1 MKYIA
6 LSFAAAFILAGCGK
20 ETPKSESPSA
30 GTSLAEQSPA
40 KPTAPTPTHKLEPH
54 IEKGPWGGPFGLKMG
69 LTDDQLKAAIPDI
82 QAAATNIF
90 STSSPPK
97 PHDSFET
104 YMLITSASTGLCK
117 ITAVGKTIQTSQF
130 GDELRNAHKN
140 LKVAL
145 TERYGQPISDHDFL
159 KHGSMWNESK
169 YWMMGLLKK
178 DRIVA
183 TFWER
188 KTDKNPKGADLPND
202 IDSIIVESSAEG
214 TDAGHITLR
223 YAFTNEDACV
233 DAIKK
238 EKNKAL

>member
-1 MKYIA
+1 MNKIA
-6 LSFAAAFILAGCGK
+6 ITFLSSLLLAACSKESSTSANTQKSQASALA
-20 ETPKSESPSA
+20 SA
-30 GTSLAEQSPA
+30 PLANP
-40 KPTAPTPTHKLEPH
+40 PTAKTPELK
-54 IEKGPWGGPFGLKMG
+54 IDKGPWDGPFGLKMG
-69 LTDDQLKAAIPDI
+69 LTDDQLKAAVPDI
-82 QAAATNIF
+82 HAAAANIF

-130 GDELRNAHKN
+130 GDELRNAHKS
-140 LKVAL
+140 LKAAL
-145 TERYGQPISDHDFL
+145 TEKYGQPISDHDFL

>member
-1 MKYIA
+1 MKYIV

-20 ETPKSESPSA
+20 EKPKSESPSA
-30 GTSLAEQSPA
+30 AASLTEHSSA
-40 KPTAPTPTHKLEPH
+40 KPTAPTPANKPELH
-54 IEKGPWGGPFGLKMG
+54 IEKGPWDGPFGLKMG
-69 LTDDQLKAAIPDI
+69 LTDDQLKAAIPDL
-82 QAAATNIF
+82 QAAATNIS
-90 STSSPPK
+90 STSSPPR

-117 ITAVGKTIQTSQF
+117 ITAVGKAIKTSQF
-130 GDELRNAHKN
+130 GDELRSAHNN
-140 LKVAL
+140 LKAAL
-145 TERYGQPISDHDFL
+145 TERYGQPISDHNFL

-188 KTDKNPKGADLPND
+188 KNDKNPKGVELPND

-214 TDAGHITLR
+214 TDTGHITLR